1 MLDMMSAPLVSQIT
15 ESDRQWG
22 KNQFRQGIDKYVDSV
37 NSFKECQSEVSKVT
51 KSILKVLKEINDV
64 LVIQTSLKRAYEKP
78 LQPPTNTTAENKF
91 PVK

>member
-51 KSILKVLKEINDV
+51 KSILKVLKEINEV
-64 LVIQTSLKRAYEKP
+64 LVIQTSLKRAYEKL